1 MIYIQIQ
8 SYGGF
13 SIPNSG
19 TPSVFAQIPFVFSGF
34 PADSNMV
41 LPNFFASL
49 AINNLDGYINNLQ
62 FILESP
68 PDVNGNVIK
77 TTLYSDT
84 PSQINLIGYRNIV
97 KFVPNVYVS
106 PESDLIT
113 FNSEID
119 PSGTYRCT
127 NKRPDL
133 IGTVSGSPSPPIY
146 SCFESLQTAQC
157 NGNGTWYLYVIDVT
171 GNSNFFCSGIDLTL
185 QTDNAYMY
193 MQTPRQIKIGSNM
206 RLYEKSVIDF
216 NVSGNDTSI
225 KELIIEFDFYETSAT
240 PTTYSPIFPN
250 AGYIYL
256 QAPSGELCSLDW
268 RAPIGFKNYSVYHS
282 TSIAN
287 KPTGFNPNS
296 FPGVIGTNRWS
307 VGVEDSSLFTSRY
320 ATIFSTSGQ
329 YFPIGLDNLVNA
341 NPNGMWKI
349 GFMSG
354 TDSTIVKDIRLFV
367 NSNSSTNTT
376 SAHP

>member
-1 MIYIQIQ
+1 VIYIQSQ
-8 SYGGF
+8 SCGGF
-13 SIPNSG
+13 AIPNSG
-19 TPSVFAQIPFVFSGF
+19 TPSVLAPIPFVFSGF
-34 PADSNMV
+34 PTDSNMV
-41 LPNFFASL
+41 FPSFFASL
-49 AINNLDGYINNLQ
+49 EIANVDGYINNIQ

-68 PDVNGNVIK
+68 PDVNGK
-77 TTLYSDT
+77 TTKTVLYSDT
-84 PSQINLIGYRNIV
+84 PSQINIIGYRNSV
-97 KFVPNVYVS
+97 KFVPNVYM
-106 PESDLIT
+106 PDSDYIT

-146 SCFESLQTAQC
+146 GCFESLQSAQC
-157 NGNGTWYLYVIDVT
+157 TGNGTWYLYVIDVT
-171 GNSNFFCSGIDLTL
+171 GNSNFFCSGILLTL

-216 NVSGNDTSI
+216 NISGNDTSI

-256 QAPSGELCSLDW
+256 QAPTGELCSLDW
-268 RAPIGFKNYSVYHS
+268 RAPIGFTNYSVYHS

-287 KPTGFNPNS
+287 KPTGFDPNS
-296 FPGVIGTNRWS
+296 FPGVIGTDRWS
-307 VGVEDSSLFTSRY
+307 IGLEDSSLFTSRY
-320 ATIFSTSGQ
+320 STIFNSAGQ

-349 GFMSG
+349 GFISG
-354 TDSTIVKDIRLFV
+354 TSTTTVKEMRFFV

-376 SAHP
+376 SSHP